1 MRHTTADGGTRGDC
15 RPQCHLRKV
24 LRPGGEMMLVAD
36 RTQDIYGVSRY
47 STDEKMVGSGLKG
60 RGAVPV
66 ELPATKSD
74 GRAGGAL
81 RRGLSAA

>member
-1 MRHTTADGGTRGDC
+1 
-15 RPQCHLRKV
+15 
-24 LRPGGEMMLVAD
+24 MMLVAD